1 MNAAISPLSH
11 DILIATLRRF
21 LNRIPGP
28 CRLLVAVSGGSD
40 SKGLL
45 IALHSLLPQHP
56 LITLVAATIDHG
68 LRAESAAEAQEVA
81 DLCARMGVDHII
93 RRWVGPKPTT
103 GLSAASRNARYR
115 LLAEAATAL
124 GANVIV
130 TGHTV
135 DDQIETITMRQHR
148 SRAEDAPGLS
158 GMAERV
164 LYHNQIW
171 IYRPVLT
178 CRRQVIRDF
187 LTAQGMGWVDDPSN
201 TNSHYERA
209 RVRATL
215 AQTANAPVPALYAP
229 ARQNRTTLSRQA
241 ATLITTSVRK
251 PAAGVIAINMDAL
264 QAPPPVLRHALQALV
279 ATLGGQNHGPADQS
293 LTQLLTMFQR
303 ACGARITLG
312 RCLAHRHRQGLLLV
326 REARGLPT
334 IIIAPDETAV
344 WDGRWQIHNAGLT
357 ELHVTKS
364 ASKPPH
370 DTSGLPASIIALGHQ
385 SLPQLHRQGEALA
398 TRICTDAQCQ
408 PIISQ
413 YSDFLPGFD
422 WPLACVLANLFEAKS
437 FFPPDF

>member
-56 LITLVAATIDHG
+56 FITLAAATVDHG
-68 LRAESAAEAQEVA
+68 LRAESAAEAKEVA
-81 DLCARMGVDHII
+81 DLCAHLGIAHVI
-93 RRWVGPKPTT
+93 RRWIGPKPTT
-103 GLSAASRNARYR
+103 GLSAASREARYR
-115 LLAEAATAL
+115 LLAGAATAL

-130 TGHTV
+130 TGHTA
-135 DDQIETITMRQHR
+135 DDQIETITMRQQR
-148 SRAEDAPGLS
+148 SRAKDAPGLS

-164 LYHNQIW
+164 LYRNQIW

-178 CRRQVIRDF
+178 CRREVIRDF
-187 LTAQGMGWVDDPSN
+187 LTTQGMGWVDDPSN

-209 RVRATL
+209 RVRASL
-215 AQTANAPVPALYAP
+215 ARTSNAAPPVQHHRA
-229 ARQNRTTLSRQA
+229 TLSQQA
-241 ATLITTSVRK
+241 AELIATSVRK
-251 PAAGVIAINMDAL
+251 PTAGVIAVNLEAL
-264 QAPPPVLRHALQALV
+264 QSPPLVLRHALQALIT
-279 ATLGGQNHGPADQS
+279 TLGGQSHGPADQS
-293 LTQLLTMFQR
+293 LSQLLTLFQR

-326 REARGLPT
+326 REARDLPAIT
-334 IIIAPDETAV
+334 IAPDETAV

-364 ASKPPH
+364 CTKPPL
-370 DTSGLPASIIALGHQ
+370 DRSGLPASIIALGHQ
-385 SLPQLHRQGEALA
+385 SQPQLHRHEGSLA
-398 TRICTDAQCQ
+398 SQMRTDAQCQ

-422 WPLACVLANLFEAKS
+422 WPLACALTDLFEAKS